1 MVATADKKTSSA
13 PLPDVYEAD
22 GYEPKRSL
30 GNLLGRVR
38 DELTSALDNA
48 FAADAELAPWDLSW
62 PQLKIIASLT
72 ADAQTKSA
80 SDLCKS
86 ISYDAGAMTRMI
98 DRLESKGLIRRER
111 CPNDRR
117 LVYLELTDA
126 GSAVWPRMKEVARQ
140 VLNRFLRGFTKA
152 EARQLES
159 FLRRMLENASG

>member
-1 MVATADKKTSSA
+1 MVATASKKASSA
-13 PLPDVYEAD
+13 PLPEIYEAEA
-22 GYEPKRSL
+22 YEPKRSL

-38 DELTSALDNA
+38 DELTSALDEA
-48 FAADAELAPWDLSW
+48 FAADCELAPWDLSW

-72 ADAQTKSA
+72 ADEQTKSA

-117 LVYLELTDA
+117 LVYLELTEA
-126 GSAVWPRMKEVARQ
+126 GRAVWPRMKEIARQ
-140 VLNRFLRGFTKA
+140 VLNRFLSGFTKA

-159 FLRRMLENASG
+159 FLRRMLENAG